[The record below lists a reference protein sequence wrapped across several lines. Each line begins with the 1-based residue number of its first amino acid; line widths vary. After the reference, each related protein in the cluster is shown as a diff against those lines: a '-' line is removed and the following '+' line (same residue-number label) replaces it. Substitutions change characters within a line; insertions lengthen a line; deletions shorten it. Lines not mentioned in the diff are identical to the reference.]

1 MRSAFLFISFCIA
14 TSHLHVQ
21 AQRSADLQSLID
33 TELAFAQTA
42 KTKNTRDAFL
52 QYLNNET
59 VMFTDAG
66 ITVGRK
72 NWQDR
77 KPDSTLLIWE
87 PVFADI
93 SASGDF
99 GYTTGPSEYYASRKK
114 GEQGF
119 YGSYITMWKKDS
131 ASQWKIALDIGVY
144 PQPKPASKTLITPAP
159 SPPIKSKTHKDLK
172 QEVMKQEMLYLK
184 NTKKELS
191 FFLASESRFLRPGRE
206 PVTERA
212 EIEKIITK
220 ERGEAHCTPVDV
232 SVSSTG
238 DMAYVYGKITLVIQD
253 KQKEGF
259 YLRIYKKTDQK
270 DWNIVLDAIHQ
281 R

>member
-1 MRSAFLFISFCIA
+1 MKSTFLVIAFCIA
-14 TSHLHVQ
+14 ASHAHVQ
-21 AQRSADLQSLID
+21 AQRSAALQSLID
-33 TELAFAQTA
+33 AELAFAQTS

-52 QYLNNET
+52 QYLSDET
-59 VMFTDAG
+59 VMFEDAK
-66 ITVGRK
+66 ITVGK
-72 NWQDR
+72 KTWQGR
-77 KPDSTLLIWE
+77 KPDSSLLIWE

-99 GYTTGPSEYYASRKK
+99 GYTTGPFEYYASRKN

-131 ASQWKIALDIGVY
+131 ASQWKMALDIGVS
-144 PQPKPASKTLITPAP
+144 PQPKPASKTLNTPAI
-159 SPPIKSKTHKDLK
+159 SSNVKSKVRKDLK
-172 QEVMKQEMLYLK
+172 QEVMKQEMLFLK

-191 FFLASESRFLRPGRE
+191 FFLANESRFLRPGRE

-220 ERGEAHCTPVDV
+220 ERGEAHYTPVDV
-232 SVSSTG
+232 SVSSAG
-238 DMAYVYGKITLVIQD
+238 DMAYVYGKLVLVIQD

-259 YLRIYKKTDQK
+259 YLRIYKNTDQK
-270 DWNIVLDAIHQ
+270 DWKIVLDAIHQ
-281 R
+281 

>member
-1 MRSAFLFISFCIA
+1 MLLWFCIA
-14 TSHLHVQ
+14 TIHVPVH
-21 AQRSADLQSLID
+21 AQRSAELQSLID

-52 QYLNNET
+52 QYLSDET

-66 ITVGRK
+66 ITMGK
-72 NWQDR
+72 KTWQSR

-131 ASQWKIALDIGVY
+131 TSQWKIALDIGVY
-144 PQPKPASKTLITPAP
+144 PQPKPASKTLKTP
-159 SPPIKSKTHKDLK
+159 SPSSTTKSKIRKDLK
-172 QEVMKQEMLYLK
+172 QEVMKHEMLYLK

-191 FFLASESRFLRPGRE
+191 FFLADESRFLRPGRE
-206 PVTERA
+206 PITERA
-212 EIEKIITK
+212 EIEKIITR
-220 ERGEAHCTPVDV
+220 ERGEAHYTPVDV

-238 DMAYVYGKITLVIQD
+238 DMAYVYGKIVLVIQD

-259 YLRIYKKTDQK
+259 YLRIYRNRDQK
-270 DWNIVLDAIHQ
+270 DWKIVLDAIHQ